1 MIASARGVPMRMV
14 PYAAAAALTRV
25 AKQAATEAVPAQMQ
39 RVFDRPT
46 AYTLNAL
53 RFTPAT
59 ATQLFATVAV
69 KDKAAGIAPNRFLSP
84 QEKGG
89 ARGQQRRERA
99 FAYAGVLASGRYAMP
114 GAATALDAHGN
125 VKASD
130 VRTILTAL
138 KNIKAAS
145 ATTGR
150 DGSKRKKGRKLD
162 NSLFVGKPR
171 GGSRPEGIY
180 RREGQRLRPL
190 FIFTNQ
196 TPSYA
201 PRMDFSGTVARVARD
216 RFAVEFK
223 KALEQQLAS
232 KTWRAK

>member
-1 MIASARGVPMRMV
+1 MV

-25 AKQAATEAVPAQMQ
+25 AKSAATQAVPAQMQ

-89 ARGQQRRERA
+89 TRGQQRRERA
-99 FAYAGVLASGRYAMP
+99 FAYAGVLGAARYALP
-114 GAATALDAHGN
+114 GMATSLDANGN

-130 VRTILTAL
+130 IRTILTAL
-138 KNIKAAS
+138 KNLKAVS
-145 ATTGR
+145 NATRRLGQ
-150 DGSKRKKGRKLD
+150 KRRKGRALAND
-162 NSLFVGKPR
+162 LFVGRPR
-171 GGSRPEGIY
+171 GGNRPEGIY
-180 RREGQRLRPL
+180 RREGFMVGQRRLRPL

-196 TPSYA
+196 KPSYT
-201 PRMDFSGTVARVARD
+201 PRLDFSGTVAKEARA
-216 RFAVEFK
+216 RFEVEFR
-223 KALEQQLAS
+223 KALAQQLAS
-232 KTWRAK
+232 KTWSAK